1 MPSEDSLTV
10 WDESLDRIREA
21 GDRLM
26 SFSDLKYEG
35 SFVSVSEF
43 ERVHVMEFGEGPP
56 VILMHGA
63 GMGGPVWHRQISA
76 LAHDHRVIVPDI
88 PMFGLSDMPRRV
100 YAPREQISD
109 VILGVMD
116 QFEIEKADIAG
127 HSLGAIGSLGA
138 MIDAPERFTRAI
150 LMGSPGF
157 GRGLNC
163 LLRLASIPAF
173 RRLISSN
180 SRRGRDLF
188 FDHCEAQ
195 KSGSSEEREA
205 WKEMVYR
212 ISSRNYATDAFFE
225 GLRRITGFFGQ
236 RDILSDETLSAVK
249 IPTLL
254 VWGDSDRIV
263 PTGHSCRASRTIPNS
278 RLQIIE
284 NCGHVVQLEAPRR
297 VTQLMVDWFRV
308 S

>member
-1 MPSEDSLTV
+1 
-10 WDESLDRIREA
+10 
-21 GDRLM
+21 M
-26 SFSDLKYEG
+26 SFSNLKYEG
-35 SFVSVSEF
+35 RFVSAAEF
-43 ERVHVMEFGEGPP
+43 ERVYVMEFGEGPA

-88 PMFGLSDMPRRV
+88 PMFGMSDMPRRV
-100 YAPREQISD
+100 YAPREQIAD

-116 QFEIEKADIAG
+116 QFEIETADIAG

-138 MIDAPERFTRAI
+138 IINAPDRFNRAI

-157 GRGLNC
+157 GRGLNF
-163 LLRLASIPAF
+163 LLRLSSIPAL
-173 RRLISSN
+173 RRFIRYD
-180 SRRGRDLF
+180 SRRGRYFF

-195 KSGSSEEREA
+195 KSGSSDEREA
-205 WKEMVYR
+205 WKEMVFQ
-212 ISSRNYATDAFFE
+212 ISSRNHATDAFFA
-225 GLRRITGFFGQ
+225 GLRSITGFFGQ
-236 RDILSDETLSAVK
+236 RDVLSDETLSTVK

-263 PTGHSCRASRTIPNS
+263 PSGHSGRASRAIPNS
-278 RLQIIE
+278 HLEIIE
-284 NCGHVVQLEAPRR
+284 NCGHVVQLEAPQR